1 MRLMNAV
8 VRRLFEDSLQYLER
22 LVLCSALAVAG
33 GTLIHTPEL
42 LSNRPLWLAGCY
54 GVVLIAVAAAFAT
67 AAVYTDKV
75 AELFQSVESRRFVLI
90 AGWTVFC
97 SVAIASVAFT
107 GKLTDIQAK
116 KEPATTHLPGKEL
129 CSSVADCSK

>member
-1 MRLMNAV
+1 MRLMNAA

-42 LSNRPLWLAGCY
+42 LSNRPLWLVGCY

-75 AELFQSVESRRFVLI
+75 AEQFQNVTSRRIVLV
-90 AGWTVFC
+90 AGWAVFC
-97 SVAIASVAFT
+97 SVAIASVAFA
-107 GKLTDIQAK
+107 GRLTDIQAK
-116 KEPATTHLPGKEL
+116 KEQATAHLPGKGV
-129 CSSVADCSK
+129 CSSAADCSK